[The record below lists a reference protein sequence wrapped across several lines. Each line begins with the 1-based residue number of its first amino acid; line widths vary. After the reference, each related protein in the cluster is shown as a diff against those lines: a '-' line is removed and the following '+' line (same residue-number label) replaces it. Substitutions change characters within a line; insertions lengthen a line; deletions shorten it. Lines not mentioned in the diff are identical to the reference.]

1 MSEIETLL
9 RSILGE
15 SYFGVLTIFQ
25 SEEIDVDAFW
35 ELDKETLVG
44 IGMNM
49 NTYMIIQISKFCF
62 SCVLFTV

>member
-15 SYFGVLTIFQ
+15 SYLGVLTIFQ

-35 ELDKETLVG
+35 ELDKETLVE
-44 IGMNM
+44 IGM
-49 NTYMIIQISKFCF
+49 K
-62 SCVLFTV
+62 